1 MNVLLELPG
10 SEPEDW
16 NDFLRLTGSLPQL
29 RSGLDQG
36 LD

>member
-16 NDFLRLTGSLPQL
+16 NGFLRLTESLLQL
-29 RSGLDQG
+29 RSSLD
-36 LD
+36 